1 MIMGGL
7 KDKKNG
13 VLFGNRSDVCWFCA
27 GEQAA
32 ANHAADKRTGL
43 TRNTAAEQLRGNL
56 SGKPIFR
63 FPISGGPYIIC
74 KDHMKQILSDMET
87 LEGTHETKNA

>member
-1 MIMGGL
+1 MIIGGL

-27 GEQAA
+27 SEQAA
-32 ANHAADKRTGL
+32 ANRAADKRTGL
-43 TRNTAAEQLRGNL
+43 TRETAAEQLRGNL

-63 FPISGGPYIIC
+63 FPVSGGPYIIC
-74 KDHMKQILSDMET
+74 TDHIKQILADMEVLGST
-87 LEGTHETKNA
+87 NETKDT